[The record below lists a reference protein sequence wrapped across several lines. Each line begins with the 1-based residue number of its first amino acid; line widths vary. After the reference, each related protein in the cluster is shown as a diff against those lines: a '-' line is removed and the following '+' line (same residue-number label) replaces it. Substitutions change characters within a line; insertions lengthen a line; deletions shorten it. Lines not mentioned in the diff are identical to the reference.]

1 MAHAQMN
8 DQEARTQRVFRALM
22 WALAYPGCIQPLAG
36 EGLQTFLA
44 IGQTLIDLET
54 SYYTNHAELNAH
66 LARLGARFKPP
77 EVACYQFYPQ
87 FDAKSLQILR
97 NAPTGT
103 YLSPDESAT
112 LILGAELG
120 VTGSG
125 VGYLLHLS
133 GPGIPKQVELAINGI
148 PVEFWKLRQAK
159 NIYPMGWDI
168 FLVGSEGI
176 VGLPR
181 TTQVEVKN
189 EWRT

>member
-8 DQEARTQRVFRALM
+8 NQEARTQQVFRALM
-22 WALAYPGCIQPLAG
+22 WALASPGRIQSLAG
-36 EGLQTFLA
+36 EGLQTFLG

-77 EVACYQFYPQ
+77 EAACYQFYPQ
-87 FDAKSLQILR
+87 LDAAGLQILQ

-112 LILGAELG
+112 LILGAEFEIG
-120 VTGSG
+120 CP
-125 VGYLLHLS
+125 LHLS
-133 GPGIPKQVELAINGI
+133 GPGIQKQVELEVNGI
-148 PVEFWKLRQAK
+148 PVEFWKLRQEK

-181 TTQVEVKN
+181 TTQVEVN
-189 EWRT
+189 GWRT